1 MKKGLIIYIISVTV
15 ILLLGIIMITIMT
28 SESTFDYKTA
38 KAKAEKYLN
47 KNEKE
52 LTQLVNELYE
62 SKTSKKDSIKGIS
75 YASYNNNDD
84 LDFKNK
90 TEYIKIDLDSQGML
104 GRQYYG
110 LIYTKKS
117 KENLIIYDERKETVK
132 GNNIFIRQK
141 IKDNWYF
148 YYEDYDGK
156 VNTNKIKK

>member
-62 SKTSKKDSIKGIS
+62 SKTSKKDSIKEIS

-90 TEYIKIDLDSQGML
+90 AEYIKIVLDSQGML
-104 GRQYYG
+104 GGQYYG
-110 LIYTKKS
+110 LIYTKES
-117 KENLIIYDERKETVK
+117 KENLIIYNEKKETGK

-156 VNTNKIKK
+156 VNTNEIKK